1 MSSVLPAGRATAR
14 VTVPPKATRRQW
26 LLAWLREPLL
36 HFLLLGG
43 LLFAL
48 DAHVNR
54 DRSDPRV
61 IVIDAAVDQQA
72 MRVFREARGR
82 EPSADELYALRSH
95 IQPGALAAL
104 GVQSDFTSDT
114 TNKVG
119 SSNTLALIYS
129 YFLTDNL
136 AIKFEGGIPAEFK
149 LYGSG
154 VVQPTGPLGS
164 AVAVD
169 LGSPDFNPLAK
180 VTQWSPAILL
190 QYYFRD
196 AQEKIRPYVGVGAT
210 YTWFTDIKADED
222 FKNALNTR
230 FGATLAAGNGKLG
243 QSTTVD
249 AAAADDLAP
258 IFNMGVSA
266 ELTDRWSL
274 SGSVSYTL
282 LKTTANIT
290 IDAEDG
296 TRLATS
302 RTKLD
307 LNPLVVAFVLGYRF
321 DL

>member
-1 MSSVLPAGRATAR
+1 MNRTLGSLS
-14 VTVPPKATRRQW
+14 
-26 LLAWLREPLL
+26 LA
-36 HFLLLGG
+36 
-43 LLFAL
+43 A
-48 DAHVNR
+48 
-54 DRSDPRV
+54 
-61 IVIDAAVDQQA
+61 AAVFSSFAAQA
-72 MRVFREARGR
+72 QDESDAPASKGRHLVQIGVFHVDTLDSST
-82 EPSADELYALRSH
+82 PLQSH

-136 AIKFEGGIPAEFK
+136 AIKLEGGIPAQFK
-149 LYGSG
+149 LYGNG
-154 VVQPTGPLGS
+154 VVQPTGPLGA

-169 LGSPDFNPLAK
+169 LGDSNYNPLAK

-210 YTWFTDIKADED
+210 YTWFTGIKADED
-222 FKNALNTR
+222 FKQALNTR
-230 FGATLAAGNGKLG
+230 FGSTLSLANGKTG
-243 QSTTVD
+243 ATTVG
-249 AAAADDLAP
+249 ASAADDLAP

-266 ELTDRWSL
+266 ELSDRWSL

-282 LKTTANIT
+282 LKTTASIT
-290 IDAEDG
+290 IDAADG
-296 TRLATS
+296 TRLSTS

-307 LNPLVVAFVLGYRF
+307 LNPLVAAIVVGYRF
-321 DL
+321 DLF

>member
-1 MSSVLPAGRATAR
+1 MNRTLGSLSLALAAAAFFSSFVAQAQDESDAPASKGRHLVQIGVFHVDT
-14 VTVPPKATRRQW
+14 
-26 LLAWLREPLL
+26 
-36 HFLLLGG
+36 
-43 LLFAL
+43 L
-48 DAHVNR
+48 D
-54 DRSDPRV
+54 SSTP
-61 IVIDAAVDQQA
+61 
-72 MRVFREARGR
+72 
-82 EPSADELYALRSH
+82 LRSH

-169 LGSPDFNPLAK
+169 LGSPNFNPLAK

-266 ELTDRWSL
+266 ELSDRCSL